1 MKLIVGLGNPGAQ
14 YEKTRH
20 NIGFQ
25 ILDLIQA
32 QLQKQFT
39 FNSKFEC
46 FELKEKTN
54 NENVIFIKPTT
65 YMNLSGNALIKV
77 KNYFKVD
84 TADILVIVD
93 DINLPLGSV
102 RIRESGSA
110 GGHNGLKS
118 IEAVL
123 GTNQYKR
130 IKIGCGKPNA
140 DVDLKDYVLA
150 NFSKAEQDIL
160 TKEVYPVAVDAIF
173 AFIYGVEF
181 HRITSKYNINAWF
194 KTSWFFKRCI

>member
-25 ILDLIQA
+25 ILDLIQI
-32 QLQKQFT
+32 QFQKQFT

-46 FELKEKTN
+46 FELKEKIN
-54 NENVIFIKPTT
+54 NENVVFIKPTT

-130 IKIGCGKPNA
+130 IKIGCGKPNV
-140 DVDLKDYVLA
+140 DIDLKDYVLA

-173 AFIYGVEF
+173 AFIYSVEF
-181 HRITSKYNINAWF
+181 HKITSKYNINA
-194 KTSWFFKRCI
+194 

>member
-14 YEKTRH
+14 YDKTRH

-25 ILDLIQA
+25 ILDLIQT
-32 QLQKQFT
+32 QFQKQFT

-46 FELKEKTN
+46 FELKEKIN

-130 IKIGCGKPNA
+130 IKIGCGKPNV

-181 HRITSKYNINAWF
+181 HRITSKYNINA
-194 KTSWFFKRCI
+194 

>member
-1 MKLIVGLGNPGAQ
+1 MKLIVGLGNPGTQ

-20 NIGFQ
+20 NVGFQ
-25 ILDLIQA
+25 ILDLIQT
-32 QLQKQFT
+32 QFQKQFS

-46 FELKEKTN
+46 FELKEKIN

-118 IEAVL
+118 IEAVI

-130 IKIGCGKPNA
+130 IKIGCGKPNV

-181 HRITSKYNINAWF
+181 HRITSKYNINA
-194 KTSWFFKRCI
+194 

>member
-1 MKLIVGLGNPGAQ
+1 MKLIVGLGNPGVE
-14 YEKTRH
+14 YENTRH

-25 ILDLIQA
+25 ILDLIQT
-32 QLQKQFT
+32 QFQKQFA

-46 FELKEKTN
+46 FELKEKISS
-54 NENVIFIKPTT
+54 ENVILIKPTT

-118 IEAVL
+118 IESVL

-130 IKIGCGKPNA
+130 IKIGCGKPEI
-140 DVDLKDYVLA
+140 DVDLKDYVLG
-150 NFSKAEQDIL
+150 NFSKSEQDTL
-160 TKEVYPVAVDAIF
+160 TKEVYPKAIEAVT
-173 AFIYGVEF
+173 AFISGVDF
-181 HRITSKYNINAWF
+181 HKITSKYNINA
-194 KTSWFFKRCI
+194 

>member
-25 ILDLIQA
+25 ILDLIQT
-32 QLQKQFT
+32 QFQKQFT

-46 FELKEKTN
+46 FELKEKIN

-77 KNYFKVD
+77 KNYFKVE

-130 IKIGCGKPNA
+130 IKIGCGKPIV

-150 NFSKAEQDIL
+150 NFSKAEQDTL
-160 TKEVYPVAVDAIF
+160 TKEVYPVAVEAIS

-181 HRITSKYNINAWF
+181 HRITSKYNINA
-194 KTSWFFKRCI
+194 

>member
-1 MKLIVGLGNPGAQ
+1 MKLIVGLGNPGSQ
-14 YEKTRH
+14 YENTRH

-25 ILDLIQA
+25 ILDLIQ
-32 QLQKQFT
+32 KQFLKQFS

-46 FELKEKTN
+46 FELKEKVDSETI
-54 NENVIFIKPTT
+54 IFIKPTT

-84 TADILVIVD
+84 SADILVIVD

-102 RIRESGSA
+102 RIRETGSA

-118 IEAVL
+118 IESVL
-123 GTNQYKR
+123 GTTHYKR
-130 IKIGCGKPNA
+130 IKIGCGKP
-140 DVDLKDYVLA
+140 DIGIDLKDYVLA

-160 TKEVYPVAVDAIF
+160 TKDVYPIALEAIS
-173 AFIYGVEF
+173 AFISGVDF
-181 HRITSKYNINAWF
+181 HKITSKYNINAWF
-194 KTSWFFKRCI
+194 KTP

>member
-1 MKLIVGLGNPGAQ
+1 MKLIVGLGNPGTQ
-14 YEKTRH
+14 YDKTRH

-25 ILDLIQA
+25 ILDLIQT
-32 QLQKQFT
+32 QFQKQFT

-46 FELKEKTN
+46 FELKEKIN

-84 TADILVIVD
+84 TADILAVVD

-130 IKIGCGKPNA
+130 IKIGCGKPNV

-194 KTSWFFKRCI
+194 KTP

>member
-1 MKLIVGLGNPGAQ
+1 MKLIVGLGNPGAE
-14 YEKTRH
+14 YDKTRH

-25 ILDLIQA
+25 ILDLIQT
-32 QLQKQFT
+32 QFQKQFT

-46 FELKEKTN
+46 FELKEKIN

-84 TADILVIVD
+84 NADILAVVD
-93 DINLPLGSV
+93 DINLSLGSV

-130 IKIGCGKPNA
+130 IKIGCGKPNV

-181 HRITSKYNINAWF
+181 HRITSKYNINA
-194 KTSWFFKRCI
+194 

>member
-14 YEKTRH
+14 YDKTRH

-46 FELKEKTN
+46 FELKEKIN

-77 KNYFKVD
+77 KNYFKVE

-102 RIRESGSA
+102 RIRESGSS

-130 IKIGCGKPNA
+130 IKIGCSKPGA
-140 DVDLKDYVLA
+140 EVDLKDYVLA
-150 NFSKAEQDIL
+150 NFSKAEQDTL
-160 TKEVYPVAVDAIF
+160 TKEVYPVAVEAIS

-181 HRITSKYNINAWF
+181 HRITSKYNINA
-194 KTSWFFKRCI
+194 